1 MKLSLWLKL
10 TGGFAIAVLLTAA
23 ALNLSVRL
31 ITENRYRLLVR
42 DSDQAQAEILAPQFA
57 EWYERQGGWSG
68 VARLVDDLRPAR
80 GMMDDGRWMSMMG
93 SSRMSW
99 GMRDDW
105 GNQDW
110 DMGNDMGMMRMDD
123 SSAALFPRLILTDPQ
138 GAVLADSAGEMT
150 GRKLERPS
158 DAPVAVEVVSRA
170 RVVGLLLVGSMIEP
184 SLTQADRQFLGSV
197 NAAMLAVTVAAVLVA
212 ILLGSLLFRHV
223 VAPLRELSRAS
234 ERIASGDLATRVER
248 GPKDEIGDLAARFN
262 AMTERLQDSRRRE
275 HQFIADAAHELRTP
289 VALLQGTLE
298 MMIDGIYPPDRQRLE
313 QLHGESQRLGRLV
326 ADMQDLSR
334 ADAGGLELCL
344 SRTKIGGVL
353 EEAATLFDA
362 AARKNGIRLEVGGVP
377 AEEVTLDK
385 DRIVRVLA
393 NLLAN
398 AFRHTPPNGKIALRV
413 DKVMESPEL
422 VVCVEDT
429 GPGIPPSD
437 AERVFDR
444 FYRADESRS
453 RDSGGSGLGLS
464 ISREI
469 IGAHGGRI
477 WVDTSYRG
485 GARLCFS
492 IPCRPHPGRN
502 G

>member
-1 MKLSLWLKL
+1 VKLSLWLKL
-10 TGGFAIAVLLTAA
+10 TGSFAVTVLLTAA

-42 DSDQAQAEILAPQFA
+42 DSDRAQAEALSPQFA
-57 EWYERQGGWSG
+57 EWYERQNGWRD
-68 VARLVDDLRPAR
+68 VARLVEALSPVG
-80 GMMDDGRWMSMMG
+80 GMMDDRRWMSMMG
-93 SSRMSW
+93 SSRMRW
-99 GMRDDW
+99 GMRDEW
-105 GNQDW
+105 GMRDW
-110 DMGNDMGMMRMDD
+110 DMGDDMGMMRMGE
-123 SSAALFPRLILTDPQ
+123 SSASMFPRLILTDPQ
-138 GAVLADSAGEMT
+138 GTVLADSAGEAA
-150 GRKLERPS
+150 GRKLERPV
-158 DAPVAVEVVSRA
+158 DAPTAVEVLSRT

-197 NAAMLAVTVAAVLVA
+197 NTAMLAVTVAAVLISSVF
-212 ILLGSLLFRHV
+212 GSLLFRHV

-234 ERIASGDLATRVER
+234 ERIASGDLATRVKR
-248 GPKDEIGDLAARFN
+248 GPQDEIGELAARFN

-289 VALLQGTLE
+289 VTLLQGTLE

-334 ADAGGLELCL
+334 ADAGRLELSL
-344 SRTKIGGVL
+344 SKVRIGEVL
-353 EEAATLFDA
+353 EEAAALFDT
-362 AARKNGIRLEVGGVP
+362 AARKNGIRLEVGGGV
-377 AEEVTLDK
+377 AEEATLDK

-398 AFRHTPPNGKIALRV
+398 ALRHTPSNGRIALRV
-413 DKVMESPEL
+413 EKMTQSPEL

-492 IPCRPHPGRN
+492 IPRHPHPGRN